1 MAANEHKNLTD
12 VNRHNPKGFESANN
26 DTLLSKTVGS
36 GTGNTDGSLL
46 WIEKSVI
53 KIDNFDIQ
61 GYVTASNAN
70 YYYGSDMTADVKE
83 NNYSSTYGSATI
95 GGATI
100 DGGDF
105 FKVRSLTMT
114 NACTLKKIFLSGNC
128 TTGAVITVAL
138 CKLSLSATSA
148 PDAITPVLL
157 NEISFTG
164 LSSLD
169 KVIKVANLSPETT
182 MTRGDLL
189 FAMVKS
195 STASTAFFK
204 VGIEVGYDN

>member
-12 VNRHNPKGFESANN
+12 VNRHNPKGFETANN
-26 DTLLSKTVGS
+26 DTVCSKGIGS
-36 GTGNTDGSLL
+36 GTGNTDGSLE

-61 GYVTASNAN
+61 GYVTSSNAN
-70 YYYGSDMTADVKE
+70 YYYGANMTDGQSPNEYNQGFGAAVV
-83 NNYSSTYGSATI
+83 NNQ
-95 GGATI
+95 TI

-105 FKVRSLTMT
+105 FKVSSLTMT

-128 TTGAVITVAL
+128 TTGAVVTVAL
-138 CKLSLSATSA
+138 CKLSLSNTSA

-157 NEISFTG
+157 NEVSFTG

-169 KVIKVANLSPETT
+169 KVIKTANLAPEST

-189 FAMVKS
+189 FAMVKT
-195 STASTAFFK
+195 STAATAFFK

>member
-26 DTLLSKTVGS
+26 DTVCSKSTGTA
-36 GTGNTDGSLL
+36 TGNTDGSLI

-83 NNYSSTYGSATI
+83 NAYTQGYGSATI

-128 TTGAVITVAL
+128 TTGAVITVAI

-169 KVIKVANLSPETT
+169 KVIKVANLTPEST
-182 MTRGDLL
+182 MARGDLL

>member
-26 DTLLSKTVGS
+26 DTVCSKS
-36 GTGNTDGSLL
+36 IGTGTNNTDGSLE
-46 WIEKSVI
+46 WIEKSVL

-61 GYVTASNAN
+61 GYVTSGNAN
-70 YYYGSDMTADVKE
+70 YYYGANMTDGQSPNEYNQGFGAAVV
-83 NNYSSTYGSATI
+83 NNQ
-95 GGATI
+95 TI

-105 FKVRSLTMT
+105 FKVSSLTMT

-128 TTGAVITVAL
+128 TTGAVVTIAL
-138 CKLSLSATSA
+138 CKLSLSNTSA
-148 PDAITPVLL
+148 PDAITPILL
-157 NEISFTG
+157 NEVSFTG

-169 KVIKVANLSPETT
+169 KVIKTANLAPEST

-189 FAMVKS
+189 FAMVKT
-195 STASTAFFK
+195 STAATAFFK

>member
-12 VNRHNPKGFESANN
+12 VNRHNPKGFETANN
-26 DTLLSKTVGS
+26 DTVCSKGIGS
-36 GTGNTDGSLL
+36 GTGNTDGSLE

-61 GYVTASNAN
+61 GYVTSSNAN
-70 YYYGSDMTADVKE
+70 YYYGANMTDGQSPNEYNQGFGAAVV
-83 NNYSSTYGSATI
+83 NNQ
-95 GGATI
+95 TI

-105 FKVRSLTMT
+105 FKVSSLTMT

-128 TTGAVITVAL
+128 TTGAVVTIAL
-138 CKLSLSATSA
+138 CKLSLSNTSA

-157 NEISFTG
+157 NEVSFTG

-169 KVIKVANLSPETT
+169 KVIKTANLAPEST

-189 FAMVKS
+189 FAMVKT
-195 STASTAFFK
+195 STAATAFFK

>member
-105 FKVRSLTMT
+105 FKVRSLTNDVM
-114 NACTLKKIFLSGNC
+114 L
-128 TTGAVITVAL
+128 
-138 CKLSLSATSA
+138 
-148 PDAITPVLL
+148 VL
-157 NEISFTG
+157 
-164 LSSLD
+164 
-169 KVIKVANLSPETT
+169 
-182 MTRGDLL
+182 
-189 FAMVKS
+189 
-195 STASTAFFK
+195 
-204 VGIEVGYDN
+204 

>member
-12 VNRHNPKGFESANN
+12 VNRHNPKGFETANN
-26 DTLLSKTVGS
+26 DTVCSKGIGS
-36 GTGNTDGSLL
+36 GTGNTDGSLE

-61 GYVTASNAN
+61 GYVTSGNAN
-70 YYYGSDMTADVKE
+70 YYYGANMTDGQSPNEYNQGFGAAVV
-83 NNYSSTYGSATI
+83 NNQ
-95 GGATI
+95 TI

-105 FKVRSLTMT
+105 FKVSSLTMT

-128 TTGAVITVAL
+128 TTGAVVTVAL
-138 CKLSLSATSA
+138 CKLSLSNTSA
-148 PDAITPVLL
+148 PDAITPILL
-157 NEISFTG
+157 NEVSFTG

-169 KVIKVANLSPETT
+169 KVIKVANLAPEST

-189 FAMVKS
+189 FAMVKT
-195 STASTAFFK
+195 STAATAFFK

>member
-12 VNRHNPKGFESANN
+12 VNRHNPKGFETANN
-26 DTLLSKTVGS
+26 DTLLSKTEGS
-36 GTGNTDGSLL
+36 GTNNTDGSLL

-70 YYYGSDMTADVKE
+70 YYYGSDMTSDVKE
-83 NNYSSTYGSATI
+83 NFYTQSYGAAAI

-169 KVIKVANLSPETT
+169 KVIKVANLAPESN

>member
-12 VNRHNPKGFESANN
+12 VNRHNPKGFETANN
-26 DTLLSKTVGS
+26 DTVCSKGIGS
-36 GTGNTDGSLL
+36 GTGNTDGSLE

-61 GYVTASNAN
+61 GYVTSGNAN
-70 YYYGSDMTADVKE
+70 YYYGANMTDGQSPNEYNQGFGAAVV
-83 NNYSSTYGSATI
+83 NNQ
-95 GGATI
+95 TI

-105 FKVRSLTMT
+105 FKVSSLTMT

-128 TTGAVITVAL
+128 TTGAVVTVAL
-138 CKLSLSATSA
+138 CKLSLSNTSA
-148 PDAITPVLL
+148 PDAITPILL
-157 NEISFTG
+157 NEVSFTG

-169 KVIKVANLSPETT
+169 KVIKTANLAPEST

-189 FAMVKS
+189 FAMVKT
-195 STASTAFFK
+195 STAATAFFK

>member
-12 VNRHNPKGFESANN
+12 VNRHNPKGFETANN
-26 DTLLSKTVGS
+26 DTVCSKGIGS
-36 GTGNTDGSLL
+36 GTGNTDGSLE

-61 GYVTASNAN
+61 GYVTSSNAN
-70 YYYGSDMTADVKE
+70 YYYGANMTDGQSPNEYNQGFGAAVV
-83 NNYSSTYGSATI
+83 NNQ
-95 GGATI
+95 TI

-105 FKVRSLTMT
+105 FKVSSLTMT

-128 TTGAVITVAL
+128 TTGAVVTVAL
-138 CKLSLSATSA
+138 CKLSLSNTSA

-157 NEISFTG
+157 NEVSFTG

-169 KVIKVANLSPETT
+169 KVIKTTNLAPEST

-189 FAMVKS
+189 FAMVKT
-195 STASTAFFK
+195 STAATAFFK